1 MIVWKY
7 AFLASAAL
15 RTVDAHGTV
24 NGIMADGVFYEGYSP
39 QMQFK
44 QPPPQVVGWS
54 IPQDLSNG
62 FVAVDKYAD
71 PDIICHVGAEPAP
84 IAAKVTAGSNLTVFW
99 TADWPESHHGPMM
112 DYLAPCNGDCA
123 GVNKADLQ
131 FFKIDAVGLVD
142 GTKAPGRWGSDDM
155 LANNRSWT
163 MTIPAGIAAGQYV
176 LRHETIALHEAG
188 REGGAQNYPQC
199 VNIDVQGGGSEKP
212 PGVRA
217 TELYR
222 ANDEGIKFNIYKD
235 NLEYSVPGPPVLGG
249 QPQQQPQPQ
258 PPQNPT
264 RRRRRVAV
272 VY

>member
-1 MIVWKY
+1 MSAAKY
-7 AFLASAAL
+7 AFLAFAVL
-15 RTVDAHGTV
+15 QTVSAHGTV

-39 QMQFK
+39 QMQYK
-44 QPPPQVVGWS
+44 KPPPQVVGWS

-71 PDIICHVGAEPAP
+71 PDMICHVGAEPAP

-99 TADWPESHHGPMM
+99 TDWPESHHGPMM

-123 GVNKADLQ
+123 NVNKADLQ

-142 GTKAPGRWGSDDM
+142 GSKAPGKWGSDDM
-155 LANNRSWT
+155 LSNNKSWT
-163 MTIPAGIAAGQYV
+163 MTIPANIAAGQYV

-199 VNIDVQGGGSEKP
+199 VNLDVQGGGSEKP
-212 PGVRA
+212 PGVKA
-217 TELYR
+217 TELYK

-235 NLEYSVPGPPVLGG
+235 NLEYPIPGPPMMGE
-249 QPQQQPQPQ
+249 QQ
-258 PPQNPT
+258 QNPT
-264 RRRRRVAV
+264 RRRKRVAV
-272 VY
+272 IY